1 MKKVNTKFF
10 YISSQNQNKEGNDFV
25 VPSSVFRQELV
36 TWEHTDSGIKRTT
49 VVRSFDS
56 NCQKD
61 SYISEPISFKKTS

>member
-1 MKKVNTKFF
+1 MKKVNTKVF

-49 VVRSFDS
+49 VLRSF
-56 NCQKD
+56 NGNGHID
-61 SYISEPISFKKTS
+61 SYTSEPIAF